1 MGEVTPL
8 QTLEF
13 QGCNLAWRIDGA
25 GPPLVMIQG
34 VGACGTS
41 PNPQIAIMKQHYACL
56 SFDNR
61 GIGASQPAPERL
73 TVDQMA
79 ADALALMD
87 HTGWESAHIV
97 GHSLGGLIALQLA
110 LTAKSRVRSLSLMCT
125 FARGADATR
134 LTTDLL
140 WISIRL
146 RWGPKRLR
154 REAFLE
160 LVLPP
165 GQAKAPPPGIVERLA
180 EILGHDVDEMPPI
193 TGQQVAAM
201 RNHDVTPRLGELAG
215 IPTLVITGEKDIV
228 ARPASGRRIAAGIP
242 GARYIEVPGAS
253 HAFPV
258 LEPERCAA
266 MVLEHLADAER
277 RLSQSVS

>member
-1 MGEVTPL
+1 VTPL

-13 QGCNLAWRIDGA
+13 QGCHLAWRIDGA

-41 PNPQIAIMKQHYACL
+41 PNPQIAILKQQYACL

-61 GIGASQPAPERL
+61 GIGASQPSPESL
-73 TVDQMA
+73 TVEQMA

-87 HTGWESAHIV
+87 RAGWESAHIV

-140 WISIRL
+140 WISVRL

-165 GQAKAPPPGIVERLA
+165 GQAKAPPPGIVERLS

-201 RNHDVTPRLGELAG
+201 RRHDVTPRLGELSG
-215 IPTLVITGEKDIV
+215 IPTLVITGENDIV

-242 GARYIEVPGAS
+242 GARYVEVPGAS

-266 MVLEHLADAER
+266 LVLEHLAEAER
-277 RLSQSVS
+277 RRLSVRVS